1 MRDMRVYLLPLI
13 VSGILLAVPSAQAN
27 HRTDLTSAADEGDPY
42 DVNVSVGYSRTLF
55 KGSIKREALGPSHT
69 GGTALAKE
77 LTFANIRHVLSVR
90 ADLAVFRDLQFH
102 IELPVIL
109 SDSRSLKLAENGGDS
124 CGVQAWEHCVT
135 KENSTLIRDGFMPD
149 KNAFPAG
156 MAGAMVG
163 SNDGPSGGFLLP
175 NRSGLDQLFIGLTW
189 APLNQ
194 NRDATKPTWI
204 IGFEARVAVGDPME
218 YNPWVYDSNTDS
230 YGYSADKADDNTA
243 VGQGLHHFHFFM
255 TLSRRFKYVDPW
267 MTIFYFLPMATK
279 DSLYK
284 QSDWEQSGQERHDPQ
299 QRGGVEAG
307 LEIIPWEDKERDMKI
322 GIDLFAR
329 LEGVFEGRGYSPMWE
344 VFANNP
350 ILNGPCRR
358 TAIPAEMGGKVVDRG
373 MSKWQNGT
381 FCEDGSVKDKDG
393 VYIPYPGI
401 SSIENHAVFKGGL
414 SVKAQITKWFWASLG
429 LGLGHEQAHFIT
441 FGDTGK
447 DRNQSGQIERFYMTP
462 SEVDAIK
469 KGTLEADPGPYDE
482 INPVYR
488 PYIDL
493 AGRRFRVT
501 DTTIFDV
508 MVAVK
513 GMF

>member
-1 MRDMRVYLLPLI
+1 MRDTRVYLLPLI
-13 VSGILLAVPSAQAN
+13 VSGILLAVPSAHAN
-27 HRTDLTSAADEGDPY
+27 HRTDLTSAFDEGDPY
-42 DVNVSVGYSRTLF
+42 DANVSVGYTRTLF
-55 KGSIKREALGPSHT
+55 KGSIKREALGPGHE

-77 LTFANIRHVLSVR
+77 LTFTNIRHILSVR
-90 ADLAVFRDLQFH
+90 AELAIFRDLQFH
-102 IELPVIL
+102 LEIPVIL
-109 SDSRSLKLAENGGDS
+109 SDSRALKLADNGGDS
-124 CGVQAWEHCVT
+124 CGAQVRQNCVT
-135 KENSTLIRDGFMPD
+135 KENSTLIRDGFVP
-149 KNAFPAG
+149 NEAAFPG
-156 MAGAMVG
+156 NTAGAFIG
-163 SNDGPSGGFLLP
+163 SNDGPPGGFLLP
-175 NRSGLDQLFIGLTW
+175 NRSGLDQIFLGLSW
-189 APLNQ
+189 AVMNQ
-194 NRDATKPTWI
+194 NRDATKPTWV
-204 IGFEARVAVGDPME
+204 IGFEARVAVGDHME
-218 YNPWVYDSNTDS
+218 YNPYDLANN
-230 YGYSADKADDNTA
+230 YAYSADLANNNTA
-243 VGQGLHHFHFFM
+243 VGQGLHHLHFFM

-267 MTIFYFLPMATK
+267 MSIFFFMPVATK

-284 QSDWEQSGQERHDPQ
+284 QSDFEQSGQERHDPQ
-299 QRGGVEAG
+299 MRGGVEAG

-358 TAIPAEMGGKVVDRG
+358 TAIPGDKDNGL
-373 MSKWQNGT
+373 SKWQNGT
-381 FCEDGSVKDKDG
+381 HCEDSATNDKAF
-393 VYIPYPGI
+393 IPYPGI

-414 SVKAQITKWFWASLG
+414 SVNAQLTKWFWATIG

-447 DRNQSGQIERFYMTP
+447 DRNQTGQIERFYPTP

-469 KGTLEADPGPYDE
+469 KGTLRADEGPYDE

-493 AGRRFRVT
+493 AGRRFRIT

-508 MVAVK
+508 TVALK
-513 GMF
+513 GQF